1 MTNRK
6 RTWIYCRTAY
16 PENPEIALDD
26 QETKLREYC
35 EKNGWQ
41 IVGVS
46 RVVGSGSH
54 ISDELKNRVMPAA
67 KNEDFARLLSVGM
80 TRICR
85 NASELLSFSREMLG
99 FTIEICDIHGT
110 EISPL
115 FQELLALSHA
125 IQGSDSEYDT
135 NEDVVIEI

>member
-16 PENPEIALDD
+16 PQNPEIVLDV

-46 RVVGSGSH
+46 RVVCSGTY
-54 ISDELKNRVMPAA
+54 ISDELKNRVIPAA
-67 KNEDFARLLSVGM
+67 QNENFSRLLSVGM
-80 TRICR
+80 DRICR
-85 NASELLSFSREMLG
+85 NASELLSFSREMRNY
-99 FTIEICDIHGT
+99 TIEICDIHGT

-115 FQELLALSHA
+115 FQELLALSHS
-125 IQGSDSEYDT
+125 IQDMDADYDI
-135 NEDVVIEI
+135 NEDVVIEM